1 MFKIIRRYFRNRW
14 IRFYFKSHW
23 HLVLDLTLIITIVCL
38 AITVI
43 VLFLYK
49 PNLSSFGSDVRP
61 GVDLNNPPLNL
72 EITADEK
79 AVGAGEGVPVKI
91 IFNNSGAAEISNLT
105 ISLEMSDDNF
115 ILKKIE
121 KAADNSG
128 FTVSGQSLNF
138 AAIAAG
144 AGGEAEVKVYFAAK
158 GASRSINW
166 RARSEYNWDNQVL
179 KHDFYLPSLKTKA
192 EIAVQG
198 AAYYTSP
205 QGDQLGIGPLP
216 PLVGIPTNYW
226 VFWEVQSS
234 ADWKNLVISARLP
247 KGVELTDSRSL
258 LAGEFNYNPETRQLI
273 WKVPEFSGREE
284 SYHLGFEIQLLPTA
298 DQIGE
303 VPVLL
308 GDAKYY
314 ATDVLTGE
322 EADGVLE
329 KLTANLDKD
338 RFNSGNGKVVG
349 E

>member
-1 MFKIIRRYFRNRW
+1 MFKIIHRYFRSRW
-14 IRFYFKSHW
+14 ERFYLRNHW
-23 HLVLDLTLIITIVCL
+23 HLVLDLTLIIVVVCL
-38 AITVI
+38 VITVI

-49 PNLSSFGSDVRP
+49 PNPSDFGSNIRP
-61 GVDLNNPPLNL
+61 VVDLNNPPLSL
-72 EITADEK
+72 EIIADEK
-79 AVGAGEGVPVKI
+79 AVGMNEAVPVKI
-91 IFNNSGAAEISNLT
+91 VFNNSGAAAITDLT

-121 KAADNSG
+121 KAADNSR
-128 FTVSGQSLNF
+128 FTVNNQSLSF
-138 AAIAAG
+138 AALAAG
-144 AGGEAEVKVYFAAK
+144 TSGEADFKVYFSAK

-166 RARSEYNWDNQVL
+166 RARSEYSLNNQII

-192 EIAVQG
+192 EITVQG

-226 VFWEVQSS
+226 IFWEAQSQT
-234 ADWKNLVISARLP
+234 DWKNLIISARLP

-273 WKVPEFSGREE
+273 WKVPEFLGRDE
-284 SYHLGFEIQLLPTA
+284 SYHLGFEIQLIPTA
-298 DQIGE
+298 SQVGE
-303 VPVLL
+303 VLTLL

-314 ATDVLTGE
+314 ATDILTGE
-322 EADGVLE
+322 EASGVLE
-329 KLTANLDKD
+329 KLTTNLDKD
-338 RFNSGNGKVVG
+338 RFNSGNGQVVS